1 MYIDRLALGIV
12 IGCVAEFALLI
23 VFAVWVNWKDKK

>member
-12 IGCVAEFALLI
+12 IGCIAEFAVLI
-23 VFAVWVNWKDKK
+23 VLATWHNTKK